1 VSVYTHPLQ
10 DDEPF
15 LLHKDFGKVRVLRL
29 FRQLFVAAVR
39 VVASG
44 QQQWEMMCCAWDVVR
59 VCARAHLSH
68 PAIQIE
74 ALGTQNDRNGAREE
88 RERTV
93 EVAASI
99 AAPSGDLTNLSTDP
113 SLSDP
118 RFCTSTAHS
127 Q

>member
-59 VCARAHLSH
+59 VSCACVRAPTYLTPRYKLKHSGH
-68 PAIQIE
+68 RMT
-74 ALGTQNDRNGAREE
+74 GME
-88 RERTV
+88 RGKNV
-93 EVAASI
+93 NV
-99 AAPSGDLTNLSTDP
+99 
-113 SLSDP
+113 
-118 RFCTSTAHS
+118 
-127 Q
+127 QWK